1 MDFFLHI
8 ANFLNPFKFIF
19 FHQNTTMHFHPISK
33 KIDSKNFYG
42 MIQYIWTALSM
53 PFKVKQF
60 KLFYYENDLAFKWDL
75 ERKNNVL
82 LYSYAKEA
90 LS

>member
-1 MDFFLHI
+1 
-8 ANFLNPFKFIF
+8 
-19 FHQNTTMHFHPISK
+19 
-33 KIDSKNFYG
+33 